1 MNAVPFPQD
10 ARISFVA
17 SALCLSKSCLADVQG
32 SGFSLAVVLQL
43 LYTESVAAEWLFL
56 IGKPPCTKLLGARS
70 VENCSRTL
78 NTSRR
83 NLRGEKKDID
93 MKKTIASLCLCLL
106 LTGSAYASSTREDL
120 QARIDAAK
128 VVLDEVMGTSDR
140 SIPMNIL
147 EQATCVGVVPS
158 LKKGAFLVGAQYGQ
172 GVVTCRT
179 GHGWSAP
186 VFIRMAGGSFGF
198 QIGGQATDLVLV
210 AVNERGFQDLL
221 KNKFKIGGDAS
232 ASAGPVGRNGQA
244 ATDWKMNAEL
254 LTYSRS
260 KGLFAGI
267 DLDGT
272 SVSQNSEDTELYF
285 NHAHSFESI
294 LKGNVEVPP
303 GAVSF
308 VRTVAHNFVEAK
320 NQK

>member
-1 MNAVPFPQD
+1 M
-10 ARISFVA
+10 R
-17 SALCLSKSCLADVQG
+17 
-32 SGFSLAVVLQL
+32 
-43 LYTESVAAEWLFL
+43 
-56 IGKPPCTKLLGARS
+56 KL
-70 VENCSRTL
+70 
-78 NTSRR
+78 
-83 NLRGEKKDID
+83 
-93 MKKTIASLCLCLL
+93 IASICLCIM
-106 LTGSAYASSTREDL
+106 TVCTAAASTREDL
-120 QARIDAAK
+120 QARIDAAQ
-128 VVLDEVMGTSDR
+128 VVLDKVMATSDR

-147 EQATCVGVVPS
+147 EQATCVGVVPG
-158 LKKGAFLVGAQYGQ
+158 LVKGAFVFGGQYGQ

-198 QIGGQATDLVLV
+198 QIGGQSTDLVLV

-221 KNKFKIGGDAS
+221 KNKFKIGGDAA

-272 SVSQNSEDTELYF
+272 SVSQNSEDTQIYF
-285 NHAHSFESI
+285 GQPHSFESI
-294 LKGNVEVPP
+294 LKGNIEVPA
-303 GAVSF
+303 GAVPF
-308 VRTVAHNFVEAK
+308 VRTVAHYFVESK
-320 NQK
+320 NRK